1 MALDRPS
8 TARLAARLSALPLDL
23 LTALTAEILEASP
36 AAMSKAEATLL
47 RHCPPS
53 PSAVEG
59 IFLSADLMLSIMT
72 QAPLDGHP
80 AACVCK
86 LWRSCWNAVM
96 PKRRHLRYSH
106 VAPIAAQPPPVRALS
121 VVRMPCGERLC
132 TCMAVHSNGRTPFR
146 LAVYD
151 KSLRSVCEVQVR
163 DRVIVEGPHGPYLIS
178 SLGIRRVSIDD
189 NGQLTTL
196 AERRDLTGCTCCVAA
211 PARALLYTA
220 CYDEFHIDV
229 LDALTLERIGVIPLP
244 NVHHAHSMVAGDDA
258 LYVHD
263 RRPGESDTIHLIS
276 YAGEYQRAL
285 SGGWGRIASICR
297 VRDRLYVAAPAR
309 AGSAWRPAI
318 FVVSL
323 EGTTLRIFHP
333 NCWDNLT
340 FCTSRLTFL
349 RDGVAHARQLH
360 VRLRRRAPRARP
372 QRLTSPRLAHNPRR
386 RDQWPC
392 RIDRIMR
399 RGLAG
404 GSCVVTRAVCGVPL
418 RSVRA
423 RYRAC
428 YVAR

>member
-23 LTALTAEILEASP
+23 LTALTAEMLEASP

-196 AERRDLTGCTCCVAA
+196 AERRELTGCTCCVAA

-297 VRDRLYVAAPAR
+297 VRDRLYVAAPAAAISCGLACMMR
-309 AGSAWRPAI
+309 AQSSRLGGKLPCVSVKSA
-318 FVVSL
+318 VSL
-323 EGTTLRIFHP
+323 S
-333 NCWDNLT
+333 CA
-340 FCTSRLTFL
+340 CTR
-349 RDGVAHARQLH
+349 HAPYEHERVVTSERLH
-360 VRLRRRAPRARP
+360 VRACLRAQRMCMCTRALRTRCGHAPGAASRVARRWWRRR
-372 QRLTSPRLAHNPRR
+372 RR
-386 RDQWPC
+386 
-392 RIDRIMR
+392 
-399 RGLAG
+399 
-404 GSCVVTRAVCGVPL
+404 
-418 RSVRA
+418 
-423 RYRAC
+423 
-428 YVAR
+428 